1 MDTNQLV
8 QLLQATLDP
17 NPNTR
22 VQAELSLA
30 EASRSSET
38 ALGLA
43 RIATEQQVEV
53 HLRQSAS
60 FALKKYVKEHWSPFF
75 PQFKGP
81 TATSPEIKSQ
91 VREVVFGG
99 LSDPVRKIRLACAN
113 IVSSVAQPDWPD
125 DWPTLMDQLLAL
137 VRSSSIDAVE
147 GGMRV
152 LSDFVSISLT
162 EDQLLP
168 IARDMLPTLLT
179 ILGSP
184 QTYGPSTRA
193 RAILIFRQCV
203 MTLFTVKDEHP
214 AAVKAA
220 IGEILPQWLDAF
232 RQLLQV
238 DVAGEL
244 TEGNWEGIAV
254 RIAIFN
260 ALEIILNSFPSTLKS
275 SLPLFVSL
283 SSSHLSSLLPIYD
296 AAYLSN
302 SSDFSVPSAGSGDE
316 DSDISMDLGTFIAT
330 ILDFI
335 AQAARRKTVRSLFAE
350 NNKPTAGLVE
360 FLKQAIEFS
369 KMTTDDEDTWASDPN
384 AFVADE
390 DDEMVSQN
398 VRSAA
403 LDMSIAFIE
412 TFSSSGLI
420 ALQTAFESVAAQSE
434 QLRSQ
439 SNEDWWK
446 GLESALA
453 VVGGISEDLI
463 EHVQD
468 RAEEGKPSKFNLER
482 VFEGIV
488 MNSLTASSVQF
499 LQGRAFVFSSQ
510 YSEALPPQLAK
521 QYIDAAIQVLDS
533 AEAGIPVKVSAVRAL
548 TNFFRHLK
556 ASVDPSQAAVS
567 VSKLLPLLPQATDN
581 TLVLVLD
588 AIQSCLK
595 AGSTAVDGPTFA
607 LLIKALL
614 ETWFAKPEDPILGSA
629 VSDVFGSLSSS
640 TSPPAQNAILNSA
653 LPALASIMTELR
665 TDPLSVRASTAID
678 IADNIFTH
686 MPAPLLPDSF
696 NKIAENLFEALNSTD
711 DRDVT
716 QSGLNIV
723 TSVIRK
729 DVNQLLNWRSTSG
742 QSGLELVLAQV
753 AKQLEPSDSEAGGL
767 FVGDLVIHLLRKAGP
782 AIGPVLPDLLKA
794 FVTRLAT
801 AQTAMFTQSMVL
813 PFAYVIEQQLETA
826 LDLLESIAVPPTT
839 PGAAPRP
846 ALEVLL
852 SAWCDYANDFQ
863 GFWNQKLST
872 LALSKLYAA
881 SSRPSLQQLQVKGD
895 LLITAENKNKIMTR
909 ARARQNP
916 DQFPPIPFPAKAL
929 KLLIHEAQNAA
940 SQGGD
945 NTKQIPDDAESDDGD
960 DEWADEGAEFAES
973 NDRDLDFLSEMLSGG
988 GGLSKY
994 MMASGGSDD
1003 GEDELDEQDLQDDPI
1018 YNLDLRSHLISFFHG
1033 AYESDLNSFK
1043 LIAERY
1049 LTGDEKSVL
1058 THFLQ
1063 QSPN

>member
-22 VQAELSLA
+22 LQAELNLA
-30 EASRSSET
+30 EASRSSEL

-60 FALKKYVKEHWSPFF
+60 FVLKKYVKEHWSPFF
-75 PQFKGP
+75 SQFKGP

-91 VREVVFGG
+91 VRQVVFAG
-99 LSDPVRKIRLACAN
+99 LSDPIRKIRLACAN

-125 DWPTLMDQLLAL
+125 DWPTLMDQLLTL
-137 VRSSSIDAVE
+137 VRSPSIDAVE

-152 LSDFVSISLT
+152 LGDFVSISLT

-214 AAVKAA
+214 EAVRSA

-232 RQLLQV
+232 RQLLEV

-244 TEGNWEGIAV
+244 GQGNWEGIAV

-283 SSSHLSSLLPIYD
+283 SSSHLAALLPIYD

-316 DSDISMDLGTFIAT
+316 DSDISMDLGTFVAT

-350 NNKPTAGLVE
+350 NNKPTPGLVE
-360 FLKQAIEFS
+360 FLKQAMEFS
-369 KMTTDDEDTWASDPN
+369 KMTTDDEETWASDPN

-403 LDMSIAFIE
+403 LDMAIAFVE
-412 TFSSSGLI
+412 TFTSSGFV
-420 ALQTAFESVAAQSE
+420 ALQSAFETLAAQSQ

-463 EHVQD
+463 DHVQE
-468 RAEEGKPSKFNLER
+468 RAEDGKPAKFNLER
-482 VFEGIV
+482 VFEGVV
-488 MNSLTASSVQF
+488 MQSLTSADVQF
-499 LQGRAFVFSSQ
+499 LQGRAFVFASQ
-510 YSEALPPQLAK
+510 YSEALPSQLAK

-556 ASVDPSQAAVS
+556 ASVDPAQAAVS
-567 VSKLLPLLPQATDN
+567 LAKLLPLLPQATEN

-588 AIQSCLK
+588 ATQSCLK
-595 AGSTAVDGPTFA
+595 AGSSAVEAPTYA

-640 TSPPAQNAILNSA
+640 SSPAAQNAILNSA
-653 LPALASIMTELR
+653 LPALAAVMTELQA
-665 TDPLSVRASTAID
+665 DPLSVRASTAID
-678 IADNIFTH
+678 ITDNIFTH
-686 MPAPLLPDSF
+686 MPSPLLVGSF
-696 NKIAENLFEALNSTD
+696 DKVAGNMFDALNATD

-729 DVNQLLNWRSTSG
+729 DVDQLLNWRSASG

-782 AIGPVLPDLLKA
+782 AVGPVLPDLLKA

-813 PFAYVIEQQLETA
+813 PFAYVIEQQLDTA
-826 LDLLESIAVPPTT
+826 LTLLESIVVPPTSH
-839 PGAAPRP
+839 GASPKP

-872 LALSKLYAA
+872 LALTKLYAA

-895 LLITAENKNKIMTR
+895 LLLTAENKNKIMTR
-909 ARARQNP
+909 ARARQKP

-940 SQGGD
+940 SQDGS
-945 NTKQIPDDAESDDGD
+945 KPVPDDAESDDGD
-960 DEWADEGAEFAES
+960 DEWADEGAEFNAG
-973 NDRDLDFLSEMLSGG
+973 NDGDLDFLSEMLSGG

-994 MMASGGSDD
+994 MMASGSDD
-1003 GEDELDEQDLQDDPI
+1003 GEEALDEQDLQDDPI
-1018 YNLDLRSHLISFFHG
+1018 YNLDLRSHLTSFFHQ
-1033 AYESDLNSFK
+1033 AYETDLNSFK
-1043 LIAERY
+1043 QIAERY
-1049 LTGDEKSVL
+1049 LTSDEKAVL

-1063 QSPN
+1063 SAQ